1 VRRLNTSERPDI
13 ATYLRAESS
22 PTSIIETGDGPRRPP
37 PGAVAILPSAQ
48 DSEGRQP
55 SPGIRSFPSNSFL
68 GSEITERRGA
78 AVTAVS
84 ARTATIDE
92 PFVRLLRRLLPTR
105 TPGPQPRD

>member
-1 VRRLNTSERPDI
+1 MTLLDQDWTEVHAQGLLAAP
-13 ATYLRAESS
+13 
-22 PTSIIETGDGPRRPP
+22 GGPRL
-37 PGAVAILPSAQ
+37 GSAQ

-55 SPGIRSFPSNSFL
+55 SPGIRSFPLNSLL

-84 ARTATIDE
+84 ARTATTMFDE
-92 PFVRLLRRLLPTR
+92 PFVKLLRRLLRTR